1 MDNDA
6 LRTLRLFRPACFDES
21 EERRVTR
28 VTVPVHRAKRVT
40 DEPQRLRHIA
50 MEMRRRARDA
60 RLPDYSDLMLDA
72 AEGLERRAC
81 ELDAQPSNAGRI

>member
-50 MEMRRRARDA
+50 MEMRRRARD
-60 RLPDYSDLMLDA
+60 LMLDA